1 MFQRP
6 LLVLLIATC
15 TLSSG
20 CATVRRDLGRTLV
33 PDQIEFLL
41 GAQISAQIEQNE
53 RIHPSAPLQAYVQR
67 ITEGLLKAPRTDG
80 PEGSEYARRGT
91 TRGRTDGPEGSEY
104 AQRDAYP
111 TQHVLRDRPGVRY
124 RVKVLDDPKQVNAF
138 ALPGGYIYVY
148 SGLLLITED
157 EAELAGVL
165 AHEIGHIV
173 GRHGANRLVT
183 QLGMNALK
191 AMAFGED
198 PHRIGQI
205 ASQLGSARFSRD
217 DEREADTFGVR
228 YAIEAGYDPRGLL
241 RFFEKLKKLE
251 ARRRSDLENLFAS
264 HPPTGERI
272 RRIERLIDQYGASG
286 GQRYQARFVRETA
299 VLRRK

>member
-1 MFQRP
+1 MPQRT

-20 CATVRRDLGRTLV
+20 CDTSRRVLGHVLV
-33 PDQIEFLL
+33 PDETEIEL
-41 GAQISAQIEQNE
+41 GTQLAAQIEAQQ
-53 RIHPSAPLQAYVQR
+53 RLHPDRGLQSYIQR
-67 ITEGLLKAPRTDG
+67 VTKALLPPAL
-80 PEGSEYARRGT
+80 E
-91 TRGRTDGPEGSEY
+91 
-104 AQRDAYP
+104 
-111 TQHVLRDRPGVRY
+111 DRPGIHY
-124 RVKVLDDPKQVNAF
+124 HVKVLDNPEEINAF
-138 ALPGGYIYVY
+138 AVLGGYLYVY
-148 SGLLLITED
+148 SGLLLIAED
-157 EAELAGVL
+157 EAEIAGVL

-173 GRHGANRLVT
+173 GRHSAN
-183 QLGMNALK
+183 QLAARFGMDVLTSLAL
-191 AMAFGED
+191 GED
-198 PHRIGQI
+198 PYQLGQI

-217 DEREADTFGVR
+217 DEREADAFGVR
-228 YAIEAGYDPRGLL
+228 YAIAAGYDPHGLL